1 MSEIS
6 EEQQLTNRIQA
17 LEERMKKLE
26 DQLVGKGIQ
35 KQDMVTTKKAVA
47 KDNGEAIE
55 QDSVPSELEGTEDIK
70 PYEILTIEGIIN
82 LIHIRN
88 WERLKQ
94 FKLQAKIV
102 VAATRESSQYGK
114 TRPQE
119 IIISDEKNQRFKL
132 LNWSKSLDQ
141 ELKDLKDQWVI
152 FDSVYLK
159 ENDRRFPDNQF
170 MFFTIRGEEVQFS
183 FHSSKKFKII
193 ISISQKI
200 LGGKKENE

>member
-26 DQLVGKGIQ
+26 DQLNLPISCS
-35 KQDMVTTKKAVA
+35 
-47 KDNGEAIE
+47 E
-55 QDSVPSELEGTEDIK
+55 QEIGDIK

-94 FKLQAKIV
+94 FKLKAKIV
-102 VAATRESSQYGK
+102 AAATREGSQYGK
-114 TRPQE
+114 TRPQG
-119 IIISDEKNQRFKL
+119 IIIADEKNQRFKL
-132 LNWSKSLDQ
+132 LNWHSGMDQ
-141 ELKDLKDQWVI
+141 KLKDLKDQWVI

-159 ENDRRFPDNQF
+159 ENDIRFPDDQF
-170 MFFTIRGEEVQFS
+170 MFFTIQGESIQYS
-183 FHSSKKFKII
+183 IHSSKQFRIV
-193 ISISQKI
+193 I
-200 LGGKKENE
+200 LKEKGD

>member
-1 MSEIS
+1 
-6 EEQQLTNRIQA
+6 
-17 LEERMKKLE
+17 
-26 DQLVGKGIQ
+26 
-35 KQDMVTTKKAVA
+35 MVTTKKAVT

-132 LNWSKSLDQ
+132 LNWHKSMDQ
-141 ELKDLKDQWVI
+141 KLKDHKDKWVV
-152 FDSVYLK
+152 FDSAFLK
-159 ENDRRFPDNQF
+159 QNDIRFPDNQF

-183 FHSSKKFKII
+183 FHSSSKFRIVTT
-193 ISISQKI
+193 
-200 LGGKKENE
+200 KEREVEKRVNK